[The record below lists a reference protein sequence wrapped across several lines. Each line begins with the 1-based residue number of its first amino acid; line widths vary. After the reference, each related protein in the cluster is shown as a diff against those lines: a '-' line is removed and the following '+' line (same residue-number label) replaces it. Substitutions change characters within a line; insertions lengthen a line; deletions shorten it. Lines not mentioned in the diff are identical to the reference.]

1 MIIYE
6 HSLSFTKMALVRSLG
21 KVSLS
26 IYEMIE
32 VVHEGYN
39 DLIVVTSTY
48 AIMERLGLP
57 SMS

>member
-1 MIIYE
+1 
-6 HSLSFTKMALVRSLG
+6 MALVRSLG
-21 KVSLS
+21 KVSFS

-32 VVHEGYN
+32 VIHEGYN

-48 AIMERLGLP
+48 AIMERLGLS